1 MSDPLQE
8 TVSAGRPVPA
18 RVRVGPYPAG
28 GAPVGGR
35 ITPPPSKSAAHRALL
50 CAAAGRPLQD
60 LMTFPQRYC
69 GVSTLRLTPGGLAVE
84 RVDEL
89 LWR

>member
-1 MSDPLQE
+1 MVISSVLRTKITQ
-8 TVSAGRPVPA
+8 S
-18 RVRVGPYPAG
+18 
-28 GAPVGGR
+28 GAA
-35 ITPPPSKSAAHRALL
+35 SNKF
-50 CAAAGRPLQD
+50 AAAGRPLQD

-69 GVSTLRLTPGGLAVE
+69 GVSTLRLTPDGLAVE